1 MRTLFRT
8 ILLSFSLCLL
18 SIGGVS
24 HAKTIYI
31 NPEKELVLQ
40 FQTEGAR
47 YVLSGDI
54 NLNGEIIVLP
64 AKAALIFNHGVVNNG
79 RIKGCANRIQFDS
92 PFLGSDI
99 VVEGCFIKEKILYS
113 VNILA
118 VHNYDDNSIHNLFNL
133 AKPGTKI
140 KIKGNGATSIQYWGV
155 ESDNFEQ
162 KENNAYNQFI
172 KDKLSDYYELDNK
185 WGLAY
190 GRSFDESLTQE
201 ERDKAVQEDRELHQ
215 QLEALRKEKYN
226 AAILDFMK
234 DRPFCKR
241 MIDELMMIAT
251 YDKKPAIIEKARE
264 IFKKVPQEAMNIPL
278 VLDTK
283 AKLYAQKVK
292 IGEQM
297 KDFTLFDREGSK
309 HQLSDFKG
317 KYTILEFTFVG
328 CGGCVF
334 IKPFLEEFYKRNKDK
349 AEVIAIY
356 KDTKENWMKEGQEHK
371 VSYHEWSDPTFASE
385 PVAAYDIK
393 AYPTFVIIDPNGK
406 ILDIK
411 TGGDGLLKALEYIPD
426 AEVEKKY
433 KEALK
438 S

>member
-1 MRTLFRT
+1 MKRKIITSLFALCAIASQAQNTQNSSSAPLDSIIIEGVVTNIADGTHFPLMQEGANSMKET
-8 ILLSFSLCLL
+8 ILKDGKFRIAVLPQQEEVTYALIHGDSFL
-18 SIGGVS
+18 SI
-24 HAKTIYI
+24 Y
-31 NPEKELVLQ
+31 
-40 FQTEGAR
+40 
-47 YVLSGDI
+47 
-54 NLNGEIIVLP
+54 
-64 AKAALIFNHGVVNNG
+64 
-79 RIKGCANRIQFDS
+79 
-92 PFLGSDI
+92 
-99 VVEGCFIKEKILYS
+99 
-113 VNILA
+113 
-118 VHNYDDNSIHNLFNL
+118 
-133 AKPGTKI
+133 AKPGMKI
-140 KIKGNGATSIQYWGV
+140 KIKGDGATSVPYWDI
-155 ESDNFEQ
+155 ESNHFDQ
-162 KENNAYNQFI
+162 KENNAYNQFV
-172 KDKLSDYYELDNK
+172 KDKLPDYYELDNK
-185 WGLAY
+185 LRLVS
-190 GRSFDESLTQE
+190 GRRFDNSLTQE
-201 ERDKAVQEDRELHQ
+201 ERDKAIQETRKLHQ

-234 DRPFCKR
+234 DRPFSKR
-241 MIDELMMIAT
+241 MIDDLDMIAI
-251 YDKKPAIIEKARE
+251 YDHTPAIVEKARE

-406 ILDIK
+406 ILDIMPSP
-411 TGGDGLLKALEYIPD
+411 DGLLKALEYIPD

>member
-1 MRTLFRT
+1 MKRNLLTSLLALCAIAGQAQNSNSVSPDSVIIEGIAKNMPDGTRFMVLQEGVQEMQETIVKDGKFR
-8 ILLSFSLCLL
+8 IAISQ
-18 SIGGVS
+18 
-24 HAKTIYI
+24 K
-31 NPEKELVLQ
+31 EKESILRLVQSGPTLEIY
-40 FQTEGAR
+40 TEPGKKIK
-47 YVLSGDI
+47 VIGDD
-54 NLNGEIIVLP
+54 
-64 AKAALIFNHGVVNNG
+64 AH
-79 RIKGCANRIQFDS
+79 
-92 PFLGSDI
+92 
-99 VVEGCFIKEKILYS
+99 S
-113 VNILA
+113 VN
-118 VHNYDDNSIHNLFNL
+118 
-133 AKPGTKI
+133 
-140 KIKGNGATSIQYWGV
+140 YWNV
-155 ESDNFEQ
+155 ESDNFNQ
-162 KENNAYNQFI
+162 KEDNAYNQFI
-172 KDKLSDYYELDNK
+172 KEKLPDFYEADNK
-185 WGLAY
+185 WNLLNAILTEKSMKGTI
-190 GRSFDESLTQE
+190 TQE
-201 ERDKAVQEDRELHQ
+201 DKDKVMP
-215 QLEALRKEKYN
+215 EARAAYQKSEELRKEKYN
-226 AAILDFMK
+226 AAILDFMAS
-234 DRPFCKR
+234 RPFSKR
-241 MIDELMMIAT
+241 MISEIWMISI
-251 YDKKPAIIEKARE
+251 YDHTPAIVEKARE

-356 KDTKENWMKEGQEHK
+356 KDTKENWMKEGEEHK

-393 AYPTFVIIDPNGK
+393 GYPTFVIIDPNGK
-406 ILDIK
+406 ILDIMPSP
-411 TGGDGLLKALEYIPD
+411 DGLLKALEYIPD

>member
-1 MRTLFRT
+1 MKRKILASLLALCAMASQAQETKNSNSVSPDSVIIEGVATNLPDSTRFIFFQEGVNAMQETIVKDGKFR
-8 ILLSFSLCLL
+8 IAIFQ
-18 SIGGVS
+18 
-24 HAKTIYI
+24 K
-31 NPEKELVLQ
+31 EKESSLYLVHGNTIVEIY
-40 FQTEGAR
+40 TE
-47 YVLSGDI
+47 
-54 NLNGEIIVLP
+54 
-64 AKAALIFNHGVVNNG
+64 
-79 RIKGCANRIQFDS
+79 
-92 PFLGSDI
+92 
-99 VVEGCFIKEKILYS
+99 
-113 VNILA
+113 
-118 VHNYDDNSIHNLFNL
+118 
-133 AKPGTKI
+133 PGKKI
-140 KIKGNGATSIQYWGV
+140 KVIGDDAHSTNYWQV
-155 ESDNFEQ
+155 ESDNFDQ

-190 GRSFDESLTQE
+190 GRTSDQSLSQE
-201 ERDKAVQEDRELHQ
+201 ERDKATQEYRELLQ
-215 QLEALRKEKYN
+215 QREALRIEKYN

-264 IFKKVPQEAMNIPL
+264 IFKKTPQEVMNVPL
-278 VLDTK
+278 VLETK
-283 AKLYAQKVK
+283 AKLYAEKVK

-356 KDTKENWMKEGQEHK
+356 KDTKENWIKEGQERK
-371 VSYHEWSDPTFASE
+371 VSYHEWSDNTRSAE

-426 AEVEKKY
+426 AEVEKKL
-433 KEALK
+433 KEILK

>member
-1 MRTLFRT
+1 MKRKIITSLFALCAIASQAQNTQNSSSAPLDSIIIEGVVTNIADGTHFPLMQEGANSMQET
-8 ILLSFSLCLL
+8 ILKDGKFRIAVLPQQDEETYALIHGDSFL
-18 SIGGVS
+18 SI
-24 HAKTIYI
+24 Y
-31 NPEKELVLQ
+31 
-40 FQTEGAR
+40 
-47 YVLSGDI
+47 
-54 NLNGEIIVLP
+54 
-64 AKAALIFNHGVVNNG
+64 
-79 RIKGCANRIQFDS
+79 
-92 PFLGSDI
+92 
-99 VVEGCFIKEKILYS
+99 
-113 VNILA
+113 
-118 VHNYDDNSIHNLFNL
+118 
-133 AKPGTKI
+133 AKPGMKI
-140 KIKGNGATSIQYWGV
+140 KIKGDGATSIPYWDI
-155 ESDNFEQ
+155 ESNHFDQ
-162 KENNAYNQFI
+162 KENNAYNQFV
-172 KDKLSDYYELDNK
+172 KDKLPDYYELDNK
-185 WGLAY
+185 LRLVS
-190 GRSFDESLTQE
+190 GRRFDNSLTQE
-201 ERDKAVQEDRELHQ
+201 ERDKAIQETRKLHQ

-234 DRPFCKR
+234 DRPFSKR
-241 MIDELMMIAT
+241 MIDDLDMIAI
-251 YDKKPAIIEKARE
+251 YDHTPAIVEKARE

-426 AEVEKKY
+426 AEVEKKL
-433 KEALK
+433 KEAHK

>member
-1 MRTLFRT
+1 MKRKIITSLFALCAIASQAQNTKNSSSAPLDSIIIEGVVTNIADGTHFPLVQEGTNSMQET
-8 ILLSFSLCLL
+8 IL
-18 SIGGVS
+18 
-24 HAKTIYI
+24 K
-31 NPEKELVLQ
+31 
-40 FQTEGAR
+40 
-47 YVLSGDI
+47 D
-54 NLNGEIIVLP
+54 GEFRIAVLP
-64 AKAALIFNHGVVNNG
+64 QQEEETYALIHGN
-79 RIKGCANRIQFDS
+79 C
-92 PFLGSDI
+92 
-99 VVEGCFIKEKILYS
+99 ILWLY
-113 VNILA
+113 
-118 VHNYDDNSIHNLFNL
+118 

-155 ESDNFEQ
+155 ESDNFDQ

-234 DRPFCKR
+234 DRPFSKR
-241 MIDELMMIAT
+241 MIEDLHMIVL
-251 YDKKPAIIEKARE
+251 YDHTPAIVEKARE
-264 IFKKVPQEAMNIPL
+264 IFKKTPQEYRDDIHVAEIKTR
-278 VLDTK
+278 LDVDK
-283 AKLYAQKVK
+283 AK

-297 KDFTLFDREGSK
+297 KDFTLFDREGNK

-328 CGGCVF
+328 CGACKF
-334 IKPFLEEFYKRNKDK
+334 IKPFVEEFYKRNKDK
-349 AEVIAIY
+349 VEVIAIY
-356 KDTKENWMKEGQEHK
+356 HDWKSSWIKEGQEHK
-371 VSYHEWSDPTFASE
+371 VSYHEWNDNTRSEE

-393 AYPTFVIIDPNGK
+393 GYPTFVIIDPNGK
-406 ILDIK
+406 ILDIMPSP
-411 TGGDGLLKALEYIPD
+411 DGLLKALEYIPD

>member
-1 MRTLFRT
+1 MKRKIITSLFALCAIASQAQNTQNSSSAPLDSIIIEGVVTNIADGTHFPLMQEGANSMQET
-8 ILLSFSLCLL
+8 ILKDGKFRIAVLPQQEEVTYALIHGDSFL
-18 SIGGVS
+18 SI
-24 HAKTIYI
+24 Y
-31 NPEKELVLQ
+31 
-40 FQTEGAR
+40 
-47 YVLSGDI
+47 
-54 NLNGEIIVLP
+54 
-64 AKAALIFNHGVVNNG
+64 
-79 RIKGCANRIQFDS
+79 
-92 PFLGSDI
+92 
-99 VVEGCFIKEKILYS
+99 
-113 VNILA
+113 
-118 VHNYDDNSIHNLFNL
+118 
-133 AKPGTKI
+133 AKPGMKI
-140 KIKGNGATSIQYWGV
+140 KIKGDGATSVPYWDI
-155 ESDNFEQ
+155 ESNHFDQ

-349 AEVIAIY
+349 AEIIAIY
-356 KDTKENWMKEGQEHK
+356 YDTKENWIKEGQERK
-371 VSYHEWSDPTFASE
+371 VSYHEWNDNTRSEE

-393 AYPTFVIIDPNGK
+393 GYPTFVIIDPNGK
-406 ILDIK
+406 ILDIMPSP
-411 TGGDGLLKALEYIPD
+411 DGLLKALEYIPD

>member
-1 MRTLFRT
+1 MKRKIITSLFALCAIASQAQNTQNSSSAPLDSIIIEGVVTNIPEGTHFPFMQEGANSMQET
-8 ILLSFSLCLL
+8 ILKDGKFRIAVLPQQEEVTYALIHGDSFL
-18 SIGGVS
+18 SI
-24 HAKTIYI
+24 Y
-31 NPEKELVLQ
+31 
-40 FQTEGAR
+40 
-47 YVLSGDI
+47 
-54 NLNGEIIVLP
+54 
-64 AKAALIFNHGVVNNG
+64 
-79 RIKGCANRIQFDS
+79 
-92 PFLGSDI
+92 
-99 VVEGCFIKEKILYS
+99 
-113 VNILA
+113 
-118 VHNYDDNSIHNLFNL
+118 
-133 AKPGTKI
+133 AKPGMKI
-140 KIKGNGATSIQYWGV
+140 KIKGDGATSVPYWDI
-155 ESDNFEQ
+155 ESNHFDQ
-162 KENNAYNQFI
+162 KENNAYNQFV
-172 KDKLSDYYELDNK
+172 KDKLPDYYELDNK
-185 WGLAY
+185 LRLVS
-190 GRSFDESLTQE
+190 GRRFDNSLTQE
-201 ERDKAVQEDRELHQ
+201 ERDKAIQETRKLHQ

-234 DRPFCKR
+234 DRPFSKR
-241 MIDELMMIAT
+241 MIDDLDMIAI
-251 YDKKPAIIEKARE
+251 YDHTPAIVEKARE

-426 AEVEKKY
+426 AEVEKKL
-433 KEALK
+433 KEAHK